1 MDFCSNHLRQYTG
14 QAEVEHVKEGFNQQS
29 FVKILCAVAEQL
41 PKTQKAWMRLKCNAK
56 KRDNTSTGKAK
67 SLGQLQGSLKDRMWV
82 TYHDMN
88 AYIIMQ

>member
-1 MDFCSNHLRQYTG
+1 MDFCSNHLPQYTG

-67 SLGQLQGSLKDRMWV
+67 RLG
-82 TYHDMN
+82 
-88 AYIIMQ
+88 